1 MGNVIFDDGDCDADH
16 DDDYDDDFVMVGICR
31 KAMIMRMKKKKMMMM
46 MHASIVYSLVQQQ
59 LTFYGQSS
67 KLHLKMK
74 SVVTCTVFFNGIV
87 SAFKAEEPCMENPA
101 RLCVVLVAKNSGN
114 PTFEGRI
121 LLAMKWVLC
130 FALLIIFT
138 VKSNKT

>member
-1 MGNVIFDDGDCDADH
+1 MPESHDYENEKEEEE
-16 DDDYDDDFVMVGICR
+16 DDDDDARLHCLLTCAAAAHILWTKFQT
-31 KAMIMRMKKKKMMMM
+31 
-46 MHASIVYSLVQQQ
+46 SLE
-59 LTFYGQSS
+59 
-67 KLHLKMK
+67 MK